1 MAAQKSEKPA
11 AAETA
16 NGLQNADRLGGSIG
30 FQNSKSRTRGQIRK
44 PTERPAARR
53 QRRRY
58 PFANIDCRFDKQA
71 FYAVKLFF
79 SRRDYLVW
87 GHLFECAGRHPATG
101 APSAKIWPRRGMGAT
116 MKLSAKI
123 IRRWRRSKERQIRKQ
138 FNAYRLPRAQHCAR
152 GGK

>member
-1 MAAQKSEKPA
+1 MSDQNRKKPA
-11 AAETA
+11 PAVTG
-16 NGLQNADRLGGSIG
+16 NRLQNADRLGGSIG
-30 FQNSKSRTRGQIRK
+30 FQNSKSRRRGQIRN

-87 GHLFECAGRHPATG
+87 GPYSNVRDA
-101 APSAKIWPRRGMGAT
+101 
-116 MKLSAKI
+116 
-123 IRRWRRSKERQIRKQ
+123 IRKREHLQ
-138 FNAYRLPRAQHCAR
+138 QRFGRVAEWGQR
-152 GGK
+152 